1 MRGLIFSALA
11 VVLVAG
17 VGHAQTGGLPPGD
30 YQQTCRDI
38 RSNNNRLDASCQ
50 RNDGSWVNTWLDTS
64 SCSSVVNDNGNL
76 RCASGSTS
84 QGLPAGDYQQ
94 TCRDIRSNGNR
105 IDASCQRSDGSWA
118 NTWIDTSSCGGG
130 SIVNDNGSL
139 RCASGSTAQGGVPSG
154 TYQQS
159 CRDIRGDGNTLSA
172 SCQKKD
178 GSWNNTSLSHYNDC
192 RGQIENDDGNLRC
205 R

>member
-17 VGHAQTGGLPPGD
+17 VGHAQTGGLPP
-30 YQQTCRDI
+30 
-38 RSNNNRLDASCQ
+38 
-50 RNDGSWVNTWLDTS
+50 
-64 SCSSVVNDNGNL
+64 
-76 RCASGSTS
+76 
-84 QGLPAGDYQQ
+84 GDYQQ